1 MNLLLKSKRFL
12 SRIFD
17 THKLE
22 AALRKGSAS
31 VSLRPSLLLPRSSG
45 KSRQATQTPHPSR
58 SRCAARLDKRRRQRG
73 PSRRGAHPSQR
84 EEGRRIFRLP
94 IAEFKPPRRRRR
106 IIGRRQR
113 PPAAGRRPQGGR
125 PEAAHASPAHG
136 TAAPGPSVRAIAQ
149 RVLGGSPA
157 RAARGEEAHWGVI
170 FQLHRPPVRTRCR
183 LADAKLACDF
193 SMRGQAV
200 QPPSGVPPLAALA
213 VCAVRPGGR
222 SAAGG
227 AGLRRPQALRRSRR
241 VVATRRTSRTL
252 TERRGSGSTA
262 LGRGAGS

>member
-1 MNLLLKSKRFL
+1 MKCNVRQRFRMIEMHHHVSTGCEWCGENGQEIAGSTLFAMNLLLKSKRFL

-45 KSRQATQTPHPSR
+45 KSRQASPTPHPSR

-113 PPAAGRRPQGGR
+113 PPAAGGRPQRGR

-136 TAAPGPSVRAIAQ
+136 TAAPGKSVRAIAQ

-157 RAARGEEAHWGVI
+157 RAARGEEARWGVI
-170 FQLHRPPVRTRCR
+170 FQLHRPPVRTRCH
-183 LADAKLACDF
+183 LADAELAGDF
-193 SMRGQAV
+193 SMIEQAV
-200 QPPSGVPPLAALA
+200 QPPSLRLPP
-213 VCAVRPGGR
+213 PG
-222 SAAGG
+222 S
-227 AGLRRPQALRRSRR
+227 RRTCHRTCGCALRR
-241 VVATRRTSRTL
+241 
-252 TERRGSGSTA
+252 
-262 LGRGAGS
+262 